1 MKRSRKFIIAGVAIV
16 VASCLIGLGGV
27 IWNISASFS
36 ALETSEIRGIGA
48 VGGGGIERA
57 IVFSV
62 ASIIGSLLGCVLV
75 VVGVIFQ
82 RKGK

>member
-1 MKRSRKFIIAGVAIV
+1 MKRSRKFIIAGVVIA
-16 VASCLIGLGGV
+16 VASCLVGLGGV

-36 ALETSEIRGIGA
+36 ALEMSESRGIGA
-48 VGGGGIERA
+48 VGGGIEKA
-57 IVFSV
+57 VLFSV
-62 ASIIGSLLGCVLV
+62 ASMIGLLLGCVLV